1 MKKSLFILLA
11 IFVALLATPSCKK
24 EKGAE
29 GPPAIKVSSV
39 SVDKTTIG
47 MMIGEVVKLVA
58 TVTPDDATNKNVSY
72 ESDDNNI
79 ATVTQDG
86 EISAVG
92 EGTTIVWVTTEDG
105 QFKAG
110 CKVHVSNTTHLVK
123 EIELNETEL
132 TLAVGETFQLT
143 AAIKPSY
150 ANNKNVVWSSKNEQ
164 VATVNE
170 TGLVTAIAGGG
181 TRIFASS
188 EDGGAVSV
196 CNLRVSNPGVNEI
209 REFEFSPNHGII
221 GVGEK
226 LNLKPYLWKVYRS
239 FFNVRPDFP
248 SNFTFN
254 SDDPEV
260 ATVDNDF
267 NIIGN
272 KAGTALITVTMNR
285 FIDPEI
291 GSFTIE
297 VEDTFLG
304 SVKDVYKVK
313 DKGLV
318 LTSKILSGKLYPNDK
333 IKVLQRSD
341 NKKNYNMTVDRLS
354 LYGKVLEYAEKGNE
368 PGVLLAGTE
377 QMSTSD
383 IERGAVITSPET
395 KRVIVTRKVVGTI
408 YITGKTAPITPG
420 HKLQFF
426 DGAIDVSAELSE
438 IFKEEEINPD
448 KTYHLVTFTIAAPD
462 KLACW
467 YGQVFKLREGGREVG
482 TFTVSD
488 ADPLEVA

>member
-1 MKKSLFILLA
+1 M
-11 IFVALLATPSCKK
+11 
-24 EKGAE
+24 
-29 GPPAIKVSSV
+29 
-39 SVDKTTIG
+39 
-47 MMIGEVVKLVA
+47 KLVA
-58 TVTPDDATNKNVSY
+58 TVIPEDATNKNVSY

-86 EISAVG
+86 EISVVG
-92 EGTTIVWVTTEDG
+92 EGSIIVWVTTEDG
-105 QFKAG
+105 QFRAG
-110 CKVHVSNTTHLVK
+110 CKVYVSNTVQLVK

-181 TRIFASS
+181 GTRIFASS

-196 CNLRVSNPGVNEI
+196 CNLMVSNPGVNEI
-209 REFEFSPNHGII
+209 RKFEFSPNYGII
-221 GVGEK
+221 GVGEN

-239 FFNVRPDFP
+239 YFYRYPEFP
-248 SNFTFN
+248 SQFTFN

-285 FIDPEI
+285 HIDPEI

-304 SVKDVYKVK
+304 NVKDVYKVK

-318 LTSKILSGKLYPNDK
+318 LTSKILSGKLYPNDE
-333 IKVLQRSD
+333 IKVRQRSD
-341 NKKNYNMTVDRLS
+341 NKNNYNMTVGQLS
-354 LYGKVLEYAEKGNE
+354 LFGKVLEYAEKGDE
-368 PGVLLAGTE
+368 PGILLAETK

-395 KRVIVTRKVVGTI
+395 KRVIVTRKVVGTLH
-408 YITGKTAPITPG
+408 ITGKTAPITPG

-462 KLACW
+462 KLVCW
-467 YGQVFKLREGGREVG
+467 YSQVFKLREGGREVG

-488 ADPLEVA
+488 ADPMEVVF